1 LRYILSMKTVFQP
14 PVRTLADLL
23 HRLGDIHPDRVRFNP
38 VPGTATIE
46 DLLLPENKLCE
57 LVDDTLVEK
66 AVGAEESLLAI
77 WLGSL
82 IHEFVRSRNLGIVTG
97 EAGLLELTGGTVRA
111 PDVSF
116 ISWDRMPKRRRP
128 SKPIPALIPDLA
140 VEVLSKRN
148 TKKEM
153 ARKRKE
159 YFRSGVRLVWEINPK
174 KRTVCVYTAFD
185 QFQDLTS
192 LDTLA
197 GDPVLPGFTVPLAQ
211 LFAEL
216 DRHG

>member
-1 LRYILSMKTVFQP
+1 MNAIFQP

-23 HRLGDIHPDRVRFNP
+23 HRLGDIPPDRVRFNP
-38 VPGTATIE
+38 IPGTATIE
-46 DLLLPENKLCE
+46 DLLLPENKRCE

-97 EAGLLELTGGTVRA
+97 EAGLLQLTGGMVRA

-116 ISWDRMPKRRRP
+116 ISWDRMPNRRRP
-128 SKPIPALIPDLA
+128 SKPIPALTPDLA

-148 TKKEM
+148 TKSEM
-153 ARKRKE
+153 ARKRND
-159 YFRSGVRLVWEINPK
+159 YFRSGVVLVWEINPR
-174 KRTVCVYTAFD
+174 KRTARVYTD
-185 QFQDLTS
+185 IEQFCDLS
-192 LDTLA
+192 ADDTLT
-197 GDPVLPGFTVPLAQ
+197 GDPALPGFTLPLAR